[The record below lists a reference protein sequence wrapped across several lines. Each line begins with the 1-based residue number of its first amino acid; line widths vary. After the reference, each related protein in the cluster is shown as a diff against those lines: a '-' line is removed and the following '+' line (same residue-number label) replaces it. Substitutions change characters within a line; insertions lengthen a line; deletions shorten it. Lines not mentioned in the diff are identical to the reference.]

1 MYNKHII
8 IIISVG
14 IHQIYSVHYLNKF
27 ILDDLRHSII
37 NNEEKSHDS
46 NDIRITQEENNYGKL
61 IKDASY
67 GEHGDALVSIQRSIL
82 QKLVSNGVQE
92 E

>member
-37 NNEEKSHDS
+37 NNEEKIVMTLMISGLL
-46 NDIRITQEENNYGKL
+46 RRKITMANCLRMQVMGNMVT
-61 IKDASY
+61 
-67 GEHGDALVSIQRSIL
+67 H
-82 QKLVSNGVQE
+82 
-92 E
+92 

>member
-27 ILDDLRHSII
+27 ILDDHKHQGE
-37 NNEEKSHDS
+37 NSHDS
-46 NDIRITQEENNYGKL
+46 NDIRITQKENNYGKL
-61 IKDASY
+61 LKDASY
-67 GEHGDALVSIQRSIL
+67 GENGEALV
-82 QKLVSNGVQE
+82 
-92 E
+92 